1 CFATLEVL
9 AERSIL
15 SRKTVIRAL
24 AGLKEKGLITWE
36 GRGRGRG
43 LVHRYLTPIPG
54 VTEPTEDDQE
64 PGAAK
69 AQDEPKTRPRAG
81 RRTTK
86 LKGHTDPI
94 TSRPASDGHQRY
106 RVTQTLNNG
115 LKGHSDPRIGSH
127 RPTYDSEYDPERANA
142 KRSLSDGGADTAGS
156 ADAPPRRSAAGWAST
171 ST

>member
-1 CFATLEVL
+1 
-9 AERSIL
+9 
-15 SRKTVIRAL
+15 
-24 AGLKEKGLITWE
+24 
-36 GRGRGRG
+36 
-43 LVHRYLTPIPG
+43 
-54 VTEPTEDDQE
+54 
-64 PGAAK
+64 
-69 AQDEPKTRPRAG
+69 

-94 TSRPASDGHQRY
+94 TSRPASDGHQPN

-142 KRSLSDGGADTAGS
+142 KRSLSDGDADTAGS

-171 ST
+171 STAGVAPVDGQPHTPTPAPLNPPVCFRCGQTIDVWLADD